1 MTSQSSAALHTPPS
15 TPEWKAIVARF
26 QEPST
31 PRAVW
36 QLVNTLGSYALVWT
50 LMFFSLQVSWWLTIP
65 LAVIAAG
72 LLVRVFIIFHDC
84 GHGSFFKSRLA
95 NDLVG
100 FVTGVLTFT
109 PYHHWRWEHSV
120 HHASSGDLDRRGKG
134 DLWTLTVEE
143 YLKSSPWRRFL
154 YRLARNPIVLFVIAP
169 VFLFVL
175 RERFPSSD
183 AKPRERRSVW
193 LMNFA
198 ILGMVSGLS
207 LAFGI
212 KEYVIL
218 QLLVTMIS
226 GGLGVWL
233 FYVQHQFDGVYWE
246 RSEQWDFLTAA
257 LRGSSYYRLPK
268 ILQWFT
274 GNIGYHHIHHLSP
287 RIPNYN
293 LERCHN
299 SHSIFSEVKPI
310 TLFAS
315 LKLITYHLWDEQRG
329 ELVSFRQ
336 VRRHL
341 KAARRSAAS
350 HAVVATTSDARTDQ
364 RAETLTKGISE

>member
-1 MTSQSSAALHTPPS
+1 
-15 TPEWKAIVARF
+15 
-26 QEPST
+26 
-31 PRAVW
+31 
-36 QLVNTLGSYALVWT
+36 
-50 LMFFSLQVSWWLTIP
+50 
-65 LAVIAAG
+65 
-72 LLVRVFIIFHDC
+72 
-84 GHGSFFKSRLA
+84 
-95 NDLVG
+95 
-100 FVTGVLTFT
+100 
-109 PYHHWRWEHSV
+109 
-120 HHASSGDLDRRGKG
+120 
-134 DLWTLTVEE
+134 
-143 YLKSSPWRRFL
+143 
-154 YRLARNPIVLFVIAP
+154 
-169 VFLFVL
+169 
-175 RERFPSSD
+175 
-183 AKPRERRSVW
+183 
-193 LMNFA
+193 MNFA

>member
-1 MTSQSSAALHTPPS
+1 MNSQVSAALHTPLS
-15 TPEWKAIVARF
+15 IPEWKSIIAEF
-26 QEPST
+26 QESST

-36 QLVNTLGSYALVWT
+36 QLVNSLGSYALVWA
-50 LMFFSLQVSWWLTIP
+50 LMFFSLKVSWWLTVP

-95 NDLVG
+95 NDVVG

-134 DLWTLTVEE
+134 DVWTLTVQE
-143 YLKSSPWRRFL
+143 YLNSPRWTRFV
-154 YRLARNPIVLFVIAP
+154 YRLARNPVVLFVIAP

-175 RERFPSSD
+175 RERFPSSG

-198 ILGMVSGLS
+198 ILAMVSALGY
-207 LAFGI
+207 AFGI
-212 KEYVIL
+212 KEYVVI

-233 FYVQHQFDGVYWE
+233 FYVQHQFDGAYWE
-246 RSEQWDFLTAA
+246 RSEHWDFTAA
-257 LRGSSYYRLPK
+257 ALQGSSFYRLPK
-268 ILQWFT
+268 ILQWFS

-299 SHSIFSEVKPI
+299 SHSVFSQVKPI

-329 ELVSFRQ
+329 KLVSFRQ
-336 VRRHL
+336 VRRRL
-341 KAARRSAAS
+341 KVARKSAAS
-350 HAVVATTSDARTDQ
+350 HAVVATTSDASSDQ
-364 RAETLTKGISE
+364 RETRSKESAE